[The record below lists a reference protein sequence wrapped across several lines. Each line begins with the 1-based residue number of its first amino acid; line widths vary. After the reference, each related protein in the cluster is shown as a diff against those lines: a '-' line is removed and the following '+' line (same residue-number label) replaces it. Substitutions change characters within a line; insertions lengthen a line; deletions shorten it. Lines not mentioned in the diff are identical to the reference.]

1 MILLAIAGPDYEC
14 IYVDIGSN
22 GRMNDSGV
30 WNTSDLRRQIEDNC
44 LNIPAPT
51 PLPLG
56 YIRIPYVFV
65 GDDAFSLKSYMKKP
79 YLQTNL
85 TPTKRVYNYHQSR
98 ARRISENLFGIVADK
113 WRIFQQPLNLSP
125 EKARTIHNFLRKSL
139 SKNDGTSP
147 DFVYSVTSQGE
158 LVQGSWRSEKGNSL
172 GIFSSSI
179 VSQVGRKASKNANV
193 IQEIFTEYFM
203 NKGIVE
209 WQWDKT

>member
-65 GDDAFSLKSYMKKP
+65 RDDTFTFNTYMMKP
-79 YLQTNL
+79 YPQTNL
-85 TPTKRVYNYHQSR
+85 TPEKRVYNYHHSR
-98 ARRISENLFGIVADK
+98 ARRISENL
-113 WRIFQQPLNLSP
+113 
-125 EKARTIHNFLRKSL
+125 
-139 SKNDGTSP
+139 
-147 DFVYSVTSQGE
+147 
-158 LVQGSWRSEKGNSL
+158 LVL
-172 GIFSSSI
+172 
-179 VSQVGRKASKNANV
+179 
-193 IQEIFTEYFM
+193 
-203 NKGIVE
+203 
-209 WQWDKT
+209 